1 MRTPDQSAS
10 ESSPRQG
17 KSPVSPRFQAVRA
30 APPPQPERTPRG
42 GFAPGVQ
49 GSSLALRSEGVGEA
63 HPAVDG
69 GVHRFVRQDVVV
81 QGLGIVEGRA
91 DGQGVGD
98 QVFSAYL

>member
-1 MRTPDQSAS
+1 MGCGA
-10 ESSPRQG
+10 EAAGAGSPRG
-17 KSPVSPRFQAVRA
+17 DLVA
-30 APPPQPERTPRG
+30 AR
-42 GFAPGVQ
+42 
-49 GSSLALRSEGVGEA
+49 RSEGAGEA

-81 QGLGIVEGRA
+81 HGPGIVKGRA